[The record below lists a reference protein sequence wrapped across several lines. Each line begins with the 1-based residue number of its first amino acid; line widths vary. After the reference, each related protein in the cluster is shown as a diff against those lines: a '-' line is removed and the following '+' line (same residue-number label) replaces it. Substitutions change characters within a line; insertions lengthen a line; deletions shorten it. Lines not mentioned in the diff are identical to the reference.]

1 MLKQFS
7 RYGLVGILN
16 TAVHWTSFALLLSL
30 GWRQATANLLAFAI
44 AVSLSFLIN
53 SRFTFQ
59 AAARVQGYVLFV
71 MGMGL
76 ISLSVGALGDYYQWP
91 GLLTLVIFSAISVLL
106 GFAWSRWV
114 VFRPPAG

>member
-7 RYGLVGILN
+7 RYGLVGIFN
-16 TAVHWTSFALLLSL
+16 TAVHWASFALLLNL
-30 GWRQATANLLAFAI
+30 EWRQAAANLLAFII
-44 AVSLSFLIN
+44 AVTLSFLIN

-59 AAARVQGYVLFV
+59 ASAQMQGYVLFV
-71 MGMGL
+71 IGMGL
-76 ISLSVGALGDYYQWP
+76 ISLSVGALGDHYQWP
-91 GLLTLVIFSAISVLL
+91 GLLTLVIFSAISLLL